1 MSDSK
6 DPESHEW
13 PFDPKEWRRKHTN
26 EELFA
31 NSKPLR
37 VYPNTGARQAGRHGQ
52 GRSEQSEISRP

>member
-1 MSDSK
+1 MSDSR

-13 PFDPKEWRRKHTN
+13 PLDPKEWRRKHTN

-37 VYPNTGARQAGRHGQ
+37 VYPNT
-52 GRSEQSEISRP
+52 